1 MNKINQTKTFKN
13 MKVKVK
19 NKGNKKNIL
28 TKIIMLMNKEY
39 KIKSFIALLLFIF
52 YIKKELTNNK
62 RYCTI
67 AI

>member
-1 MNKINQTKTFKN
+1 

>member
-13 MKVKVK
+13 MRVKVK
-19 NKGNKKNIL
+19 NNGNKKNIL